1 MEHSYQGAFG
11 QVELRPLTEEHIE
24 AMRILRNRC
33 RDCFVYSGEISGEE
47 QARWYQK
54 YLKTENDFVF
64 SVFRE
69 GTWIGAAALYDFQ
82 GTSVEFGRLMID
94 HEAAGRHG
102 LGVEVTKCACNIA
115 FQQLGVDEIHLV
127 VFRDNTPAVRTY
139 TKAGFA
145 VGREFAENNKAM
157 FLMERRKEE

>member
-1 MEHSYQGAFG
+1 MEHSYQATFG
-11 QVELRPLTEEHIE
+11 RVELRPLTEDHIE
-24 AMRILRNRC
+24 SMRILRNRC
-33 RDCFVYSGEISGEE
+33 RNSFVYSKEISSEE

-54 YLKTENDFVF
+54 YLKTENDYVF
-64 SVFRE
+64 SVFC
-69 GTWIGAAALYDFQ
+69 GGNWIGAAALYDFQ

-127 VFRDNTPAVRTY
+127 VYQDNMPAVKTY
-139 TKAGFA
+139 FNAGFA
-145 VGREFAENNKAM
+145 VQREFAENNQEM